1 MNSPWTVLGLDPQS
15 ATEKDVKVAYARL
28 IKQHRPDSDPEG
40 FQRVRQAYEAALA
53 MLKDG
58 NMSRSDDGDE
68 TQPLFEQGGESGPLP
83 SASLPPELIEVE
95 LAIGRAREANDEEA
109 LAKAIETLQ
118 PVCEKLRPGRA
129 GVLLWQKT
137 LHRVTEGTAAL
148 VAAAVPIDQL
158 IHEMENGS
166 AIVTHTVI
174 AHWESREDMDKLV
187 ELAEAVIANAAL
199 ASHSTKLQNQEAAIV
214 ALRLGVE
221 TGFVKPVLSTVLV
234 RFAFPHVDREARES
248 LISKVE
254 EQAGIGN
261 LMPGLRKDQQAFW
274 HKRIRHGRQEWD
286 WNSQESNDALDYLA
300 RQMHP
305 GWSGFGIIQQVVPQ
319 DWFSR
324 LEKETGRRQGGPL
337 GRFRRASLS
346 RLRPVSQ
353 PSGGGGSWRGYGWLI
368 FIVISTLARLASNN
382 HPSPSSPLYHQ
393 STYPTKHRNDPFA
406 DIASFAPPAVPVPDL
421 KSYTSPS
428 RSALSTQN
436 QFAIAE
442 GSYNRTYSSTES
454 NNLIA
459 SDKRIATSGR
469 SALSL
474 PPQLT
479 RADETYKRAQA
490 EFGGTSA
497 SIAPSLSALP
507 TRSTSSPSYRAK
519 TAKERADKLRT
530 EGKSLQF
537 WFDSANEIEKQ
548 ALEAAKGLPPEK
560 RSELGRK
567 CRQDLYKL
575 MTQVHTNSMDPAY
588 EPRFLDV
595 LLLDPNTSPDQRAM
609 ALARMADTQTPYIFL
624 PKWEEAADVTPVA
637 AGLVGR
643 TARVYLDHKGGGL
656 LEEERQR
663 LERLAKNS
671 N

>member
-40 FQRVRQAYEAALA
+40 FQRVREAYETALA
-53 MLKDG
+53 MLKNGGMFRADG
-58 NMSRSDDGDE
+58 GDE
-68 TQPLFEQGGESGPLP
+68 TQPLFEAGGEAASPP
-83 SASLPPELIEVE
+83 SASLPPELIEAE
-95 LAIGRAREANDEEA
+95 LAIGRAREAKDEGA

-129 GVLLWQKT
+129 GVQLWQET

-148 VAAAVPIDQL
+148 VAAGVPIAQL
-158 IHEMENGS
+158 LHEMENGS
-166 AIVTHTVI
+166 AVVTHAVI
-174 AHWESREDMDKLV
+174 THWESQEEIGKLV
-187 ELAEAVIANAAL
+187 ALAEAIIANAAT
-199 ASHSTKLQNQEAAIV
+199 ASHSAKLQNREAAIV

-248 LISKVE
+248 LIPKVE

-305 GWSGFGIIQQVVPQ
+305 GWSGFGVIQQVAPK

-337 GRFRRASLS
+337 GRFRPASLAKP
-346 RLRPVSQ
+346 RPVAQ
-353 PSGGGGSWRGYGWLI
+353 PSGGGGGSWRSYGWLI
-368 FIVISTLARLASNN
+368 FIVISTLTRLASNSHSN
-382 HPSPSSPLYHQ
+382 SSS
-393 STYPTKHRNDPFA
+393 STYYPPSNYPNTHRTYPS
-406 DIASFAPPAVPVPDL
+406 ASSSTPSNHLTAPDV
-421 KSYTSPS
+421 KRYTASS
-428 RSALSTQN
+428 SSALPLQ
-436 QFAIAE
+436 QQVAF
-442 GSYNRTYSSTES
+442 
-454 NNLIA
+454 
-459 SDKRIATSGR
+459 
-469 SALSL
+469 
-474 PPQLT
+474 
-479 RADETYKRAQA
+479 ADETYKRAQA
-490 EFGGTSA
+490 EFGRTPVS
-497 SIAPSLSALP
+497 SAPSLSIPP
-507 TRSTSSPSYRAK
+507 TTGTSTLSYRAK
-519 TAKERADKLRT
+519 NAKEHADKLRA

-548 ALEAAKGLPPEK
+548 ALEAAKGQPVEK
-560 RSELGRK
+560 RNELGRK

-575 MTQVHTNSMDPAY
+575 MTEVHTNSTDPAY
-588 EPRFLDV
+588 EQRFLDV
-595 LLLDPNTSPDQRAM
+595 LLFDPGTSPDQRAM
-609 ALARMADTQTPYIFL
+609 ALARMADTQSAYVFL
-624 PKWEEAADVTPVA
+624 PKWEEAAASTSLSA
-637 AGLVGR
+637 AQVGR
-643 TARVYLDHKGGGL
+643 TARVYLNHKGGGL
-656 LEEERQR
+656 LEDERKR
-663 LERLAKNS
+663 LEGLAKNS